1 MNRTCER
8 CGASIA
14 DNPRR
19 GKRQADAA
27 RFCSRRCLE
36 MRAHDRYDDL
46 ADLIN
51 LGESPRIAAAR
62 VGVGVAAAARWY
74 YRHGRA
80 DLARMFARTQKTERA
95 SA

>member
-1 MNRTCER
+1 MNRPCER
-8 CGASIA
+8 CGAPIA

-19 GKRQADAA
+19 GRRQSET
-27 RFCSRRCLE
+27 RRWCSVDCMRR
-36 MRAHDRYDDL
+36 RAQAQYDDL
-46 ADLIN
+46 ADLIA

-62 VGVGVAAAARWY
+62 VGTSVAAAARWY

-80 DLARMFARTQKTERA
+80 DLARLFARIQKTERA

>member
-1 MNRTCER
+1 MNKTCER

-19 GKRQADAA
+19 GRRQSETRRWCSVACA
-27 RFCSRRCLE
+27 RY
-36 MRAHDRYDDL
+36 RAHARYDDL
-46 ADLIN
+46 ADLIA

-62 VGVGVAAAARWY
+62 VGVGMAAAARWY

-80 DLARMFARTQKTERA
+80 DLARLFARIQKAERA